1 MELSTEARAIL
12 RTFIDRG
19 CKDGDI
25 IPFSEFGDSLPW
37 ENAAI
42 KQGPIRDAFIS
53 LCDNGM
59 VIEYNSGLGITKFGL
74 DSINQG

>member
-1 MELSTEARAIL
+1 MELSSEAIAIL
-12 RTFIDRG
+12 QIFANRG
-19 CKDGDI
+19 CIDGDI
-25 IPFSEFGDSLPW
+25 IPFSEFGDALIW

-59 VIEYNSGLGITKFGL
+59 IVEHNSGLGITQLGL
-74 DSINQG
+74 DAIN